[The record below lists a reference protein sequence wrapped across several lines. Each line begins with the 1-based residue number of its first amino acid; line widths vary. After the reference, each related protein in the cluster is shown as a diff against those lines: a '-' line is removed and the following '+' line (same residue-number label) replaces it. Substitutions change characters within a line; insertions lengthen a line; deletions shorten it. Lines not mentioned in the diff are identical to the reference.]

1 MAFGENLRILPVL
14 GLALAG
20 GLAIGL
26 VSAFAQNHDPVARG
40 AAAQGVAGPDLAT
53 PNPADIHPVKFV
65 VRQHGPAPQ
74 AERRQ
79 RDPVIAYSNPARSVR
94 RHAVSDDVY
103 YSGCREVRAA
113 GAAPLYR
120 GEPGY
125 RPEMDGDSDGIAC
138 EPYRGMR

>member
-26 VSAFAQNHDPVARG
+26 ASAFAQNHDP
-40 AAAQGVAGPDLAT
+40 AQGAVAQGIAGQELAA
-53 PNPADIHPVKFV
+53 PKPEYIHPVKFV
-65 VRQHGPAPQ
+65 VRERGPAPE

-79 RDPVIAYSNPARSVR
+79 PDPVIAYSNPARPVR
-94 RHAVSDDVY
+94 RHAVSNDVY

-125 RPEMDGDSDGIAC
+125 RAEMDGDSDGIAC
-138 EPYRGMR
+138 EPYRGR